1 MSLDVAWAGV
11 HPSARSITVEGS
23 MDENTGAQDPVQDAI
38 TLVQETVQR
47 GGEADLWDVL
57 RSRGIEPGVI
67 RESEREKY
75 KLADYIKGIVYTD
88 DAEPGRTLVMI
99 DVRLSPRYQLSALA
113 QALAH
118 LYYQDFDYIPL
129 SCGAR
134 AAVLCPV
141 ENTPGP
147 ELVRAHEFA
156 NALLRETGWMR
167 DA

>member
-1 MSLDVAWAGV
+1 
-11 HPSARSITVEGS
+11 

-57 RSRGIEPGVI
+57 RSRGIEAGFF
-67 RESEREKY
+67 EERW
-75 KLADYIKGIVYTD
+75 KLSDSIKGIIFTD
-88 DAEPGRTLVMI
+88 DREPGLTTVLI

-129 SCGAR
+129 SCGAK
-134 AAVLCPV
+134 AAALCSV

-156 NALLRETGWMR
+156 NALLRETGWMH